1 MTYRP
6 APRVAPEPPRNARS
20 RSNLSPR
27 NWKVRTKLA
36 AVLLVPAIAF
46 LVIAG
51 INMGTQIGNARD
63 YGRSANVAE
72 FGRQASTLVHE
83 LQAERDIAAGWV
95 SEGRRPRQ
103 PGRDRRPS
111 TPIQRGPKNAK
122 NQKQLPLPSDL
133 NALQAQQHNVDV
145 ALSAY
150 QSADASLGDV
160 SPEAQAAIDAA
171 RTQLAGLPQLR
182 QALNR
187 QLLTQDAITGKYS
200 AMITDLLN
208 INRQIGVGTDSTEL
222 NNEVAGL
229 TALGDLKETLSQE
242 RALLYGVTSNGGI

>member
-1 MTYRP
+1 M
-6 APRVAPEPPRNARS
+6 
-20 RSNLSPR
+20 
-27 NWKVRTKLA
+27 
-36 AVLLVPAIAF
+36 
-46 LVIAG
+46 
-51 INMGTQIGNARD
+51 
-63 YGRSANVAE
+63 
-72 FGRQASTLVHE
+72 
-83 LQAERDIAAGWV
+83 
-95 SEGRRPRQ
+95 
-103 PGRDRRPS
+103 
-111 TPIQRGPKNAK
+111 
-122 NQKQLPLPSDL
+122 
-133 NALQAQQHNVDV
+133 DV

-160 SPEAQAAIDAA
+160 APEAQAAIDAA

-242 RALLYGVTSNGGI
+242 RALLYGVTSNGGITTREDGSQSVTAAGSSSGSRPSSPRRSPSGWPHCSGSGPRPPRARSARTTRRSTARPCWRSSGWKTASPPTRTRSS